1 MKKKKT
7 IKVRGAVE
15 ETVPL
20 SPGVLFGGWLFISG
34 QVSKDLKTGSPR
46 PGGIEE
52 ETEQVLQ
59 NIGAILKEAGS
70 SSEYVLKTTVFLR
83 DIKDFPRMNEVYKK
97 HFPTESPARSTVG
110 VSLAG
115 DYKVEIEAVAYVPEK
130 KSKD

>member
-1 MKKKKT
+1 MEKKKI
-7 IKVRGAVE
+7 IKVRSAVA

-20 SPGVLFGGWLFISG
+20 SPGVLFGRLLFVSG
-34 QVSKDLKTGSPR
+34 QVSKDLKTGSAR
-46 PGGIEE
+46 PGSIEE

-59 NIGAILKEAGS
+59 NVEAILKEAGS
-70 SSEYVLKTTVFLR
+70 SSECVLKTTVFLR

-97 HFPTESPARSTVG
+97 HFPVESPARSTVG

-130 KSKD
+130 K